1 MIEKYL
7 RKLPPF
13 KGKQRIV
20 KYLFRDLISKA
31 KDLIIYGVYDC
42 SYKVPNLKENIGF
55 ELFANGIYEKETI
68 SFIVNRLPANAIFF
82 DIGANIGAIALPV
95 CKRRTDIQ
103 ALAIEAS
110 SNVFSYLKF
119 NFENNKVNNC
129 RLLNN
134 AVSEKAGEIVNF
146 FSPDEKYGKGSMA
159 AVFTDKGESVETV
172 TLESVLSE
180 FEFDK
185 IDLIKIDVEGFEYLV
200 FKGGERILKRN
211 NAPDILFEFV
221 DWAEKLANGRKP
233 GDAQELLIRY
243 GYLLWEFESNG
254 KLTPIIS
261 PISQGSIMIFATKKK

>member
-1 MIEKYL
+1 MIEKFL
-7 RKLPPF
+7 RRLPPF
-13 KGKQRIV
+13 KGKQRII
-20 KYLFRDLISKA
+20 KYLYRDLISKA
-31 KDLIIYGVYDC
+31 KDLIIYGGYDC
-42 SYKVPNLKENIGF
+42 QYKVPNLKENIGF

-68 SFIVNRLPANAIFF
+68 CFIVNRLPANSIFV

-95 CKRRTDIQ
+95 CKQRSDIQ

-110 SNVFSYLKF
+110 SNVFNYLKF

-134 AVSEKAGEIVNF
+134 AVSEKAGELVNF

-159 AVFTDKGESVETV
+159 AVFTDKSEPVETV
-172 TLESVLSE
+172 TLESLLNK

-200 FKGGERILKRN
+200 FKGGESILN
-211 NAPDILFEFV
+211 SDNAPDILFEFV

-233 GDAQELLIRY
+233 GDAQELLIQF

-254 KLTPIIS
+254 KLTPIKS
-261 PISQGSIMIFATKKK
+261 PVSQGSIMIFATKKK